1 MPEKSSNSALKY
13 IIYPVIM
20 AMSVVLFALLTE
32 VDDKLIVATIVP
44 VWSSLFF
51 IILLERLMPYNS
63 AWKPALK
70 DYINDGLY
78 LLFVQTILPQLFVW
92 LTALGLLA
100 LMQNNAIQFD
110 GLWPKNWPLWAQGI
124 LIVFLSD
131 LLRYWLHRLS
141 HTIPILWRLHAVH
154 HSVTK
159 MYWLNTS
166 RFHPIEK
173 ALQFLLD
180 VFPFMLLG
188 VSQDVIALHLVL
200 YGVNGFF
207 QHCNIDLKFGLL
219 NYIVSSTEHH
229 RWHHSKEI
237 EESNNN
243 YGNNVIVWDILFG
256 SFFLPK
262 SRKVKTLGLI
272 NAQYPSSFV
281 KQLFMPFKKN
291 LDKAPIEPES

>member
-1 MPEKSSNSALKY
+1 M
-13 IIYPVIM
+13 IM
-20 AMSVVLFALLTE
+20 AMSVVLFILLRD
-32 VDDKLIVATIVP
+32 VGDKLIIATLAS
-44 VWSSLFF
+44 VWGSLFF
-51 IILLERLMPYNS
+51 IIILERVMPFNS
-63 AWKPALK
+63 EWKPSLK
-70 DYINDGLY
+70 DYITDGIY
-78 LLFVQTILPQLFVW
+78 LLFVQTLLPQILVW
-92 LTALGLLA
+92 MAALGLLA
-100 LMQNNAIQFD
+100 IMNGSSFQVD
-110 GLWPKNWPLWAQGI
+110 GLWPHNWPLWAQGL

-173 ALQFLLD
+173 ALQFLMD

-188 VSQDVIALHLVL
+188 VSEDVIALHLVV

-207 QHCNIDLKFGLL
+207 QHCNIDLKFGWL

-237 EESNNN
+237 HESNRN
-243 YGNNVIVWDILFG
+243 YGNNVIVWDIIFG
-256 SFFLPK
+256 SYFLPK
-262 SRKVKTLGLI
+262 NKSVKTLGLI
-272 NAQYPSSFV
+272 NPDYPSSFAR
-281 KQLFMPFKKN
+281 QLFSPFKKN
-291 LDKAPIEPES
+291 LDKAQNRNES